1 MTLHGAGS
9 AITALAGARRAVQLY
24 PPAHPAYGEAVAEL
38 ETAIREAAAAEPFV
52 LNLHQGR
59 LYHGSLPIS
68 DDVPGLPAVVEIF
81 ESLEVESLVFQANF
95 TQKEAVALTEVLSL
109 RPSPDLDLS
118 LELSKRNI
126 HSVAV
131 SVLARVEEE
140 ETGTRDIVREQDK
153 ALFQRSVTSVRKML
167 EQVSAG
173 DLSAVT
179 EARALAESL
188 IPRLEEDAAAVLSMA
203 AARRPSERQLY
214 HSLNVMC
221 YSLVL
226 GHRLGLP
233 AEGLSSLGTSALL
246 HDIGKSAFDPDDPAQ
261 AEQMMLE
268 HPRVGA
274 EMLQRLALDD
284 VSPMLVSYEHHM
296 YVNGSGF
303 PPRDQG
309 YVAHPYSRIVSIADR
324 FENLT
329 SPTSGSA
336 ALTPDRAL
344 VQVLREANQYFDPFL
359 ARLFANM
366 LGPFPVGCVVR
377 LSDQSVG
384 VVSRMGDDP
393 LEPVVRT
400 AFDQR
405 GLEVTEPEDIDLS
418 TSSLEIVEIIAPEAL
433 DIDVSELL

>member
-1 MTLHGAGS
+1 MSL
-9 AITALAGARRAVQLY
+9 LARTN
-24 PPAHPAYGEAVAEL
+24 EDE
-38 ETAIREAAAAEPFV
+38 
-52 LNLHQGR
+52 
-59 LYHGSLPIS
+59 
-68 DDVPGLPAVVEIF
+68 
-81 ESLEVESLVFQANF
+81 EVE
-95 TQKEAVALTEVLSL
+95 
-109 RPSPDLDLS
+109 
-118 LELSKRNI
+118 
-126 HSVAV
+126 
-131 SVLARVEEE
+131 
-140 ETGTRDIVREQDK
+140 RDIEREKDR
-153 ALFQRSVTSVRKML
+153 ALFRKSVSSVRNML

-179 EARALAESL
+179 EARSLAESL
-188 IPRLEEDAAAVLSMA
+188 IPRLEEDAAAVLAMA

-221 YSLVL
+221 YSLLL

-246 HDIGKSAFDPDDPAQ
+246 HDIGKSAFDPDDASQ
-261 AEQMMLE
+261 AETMRLE

-284 VSPMLVSYEHHM
+284 VSPMLVAYEHHM
-296 YVNGSGF
+296 YTSGAGF
-303 PPRDQG
+303 PDRPAG

-329 SPTSGSA
+329 SPTPGTP

-344 VQVLREANQYFDPFL
+344 VQVLREANQFFDPFL

-377 LSDQSVG
+377 LSDQRVG
-384 VVSRMGDDP
+384 VVSRYGDDP
-393 LEPVVRT
+393 LAPVVRI
-400 AFDQR
+400 AYDAR
-405 GLEVTEPEDIDLS
+405 GLEATESEDVDLATASVT
-418 TSSLEIVEIIAPEAL
+418 IVEIIAPESL